1 MNQFFILNY
10 IKKLTKNDIVN
21 FASKQNISLRD
32 DEIDVIYSYIKT
44 RYSDFFAGREKELLL
59 EIKEQVNHYDNVP
72 IFNQNGNRKV
82 NIILKQPSAKL
93 GTQQ

>member
-59 EIKEQVNHYDNVP
+59 EIKEQVSSSTYIQILDYY
-72 IFNQNGNRKV
+72 QLYLEKV
-82 NIILKQPSAKL
+82 KNKKL
-93 GTQQ
+93 

>member
-1 MNQFFILNY
+1 M
-10 IKKLTKNDIVN
+10 KKFLLICFVLGLT
-21 FASKQNISLRD
+21 NISSMGAVSFGVEQRESILP
-32 DEIDVIYSYIKT
+32 EITHPPMNSC
-44 RYSDFFAGREKELLL
+44 EKQEKL

-72 IFNQNGNRKV
+72 IFNHNENRKV

>member
-44 RYSDFFAGREKELLL
+44 RYSDFFAGREKELQL
-59 EIKEQVNHYDNVP
+59 EIKEQVSSSTYIQILDYY
-72 IFNQNGNRKV
+72 QLYLEKV
-82 NIILKQPSAKL
+82 KNKKL
-93 GTQQ
+93 

>member
-1 MNQFFILNY
+1 M
-10 IKKLTKNDIVN
+10 KKFLLICFVLGVT
-21 FASKQNISLRD
+21 NISSIGAVCFGVEQRESILP
-32 DEIDVIYSYIKT
+32 EITPPPMNSC
-44 RYSDFFAGREKELLL
+44 EKQEKL
-59 EIKEQVNHYDNVP
+59 EIKNTVNHYDNVP